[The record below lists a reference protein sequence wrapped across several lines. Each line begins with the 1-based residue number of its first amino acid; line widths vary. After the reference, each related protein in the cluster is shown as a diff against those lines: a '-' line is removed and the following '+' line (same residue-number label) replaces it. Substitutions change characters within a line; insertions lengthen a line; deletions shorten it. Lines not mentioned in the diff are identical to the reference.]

1 MAARI
6 EHSNSSPE
14 ILGILPLQD
23 AVLFPNTVI
32 PLAVVKKPGIALVE
46 EALRE
51 GKQIGL
57 VALKDK
63 DTEDPGPE
71 DVRRVGTVG
80 TIQKMLKVPDGTL
93 RCIVAGSTV
102 FRVDEFTQAQPYLAG
117 TISELPDITVES
129 EELVAMHRNLA
140 SLFQKL
146 LGYLPQAP
154 REMEMEVNNITD
166 SNLLTYFIASTMRLE
181 TADRQAILEERNTVK
196 RMRKLTMLLTKE
208 LEVVELGHKI
218 QSDIQREM
226 EKNQREFY
234 LRQQLRAI
242 QEELGDTDPQQAEA
256 NELRKKIDEA
266 QMPEEVQK
274 AADRELD
281 RLSKVPQASPEYSVI
296 RTYLDWLVQ
305 LPWGKETS
313 DAIDIAQARTV
324 LDADHY
330 DLEKVKD
337 RIIEYLAVGK
347 LKKRLAGPIL
357 CFVGPPG
364 VGKTSLGQSIA
375 RAMGRKFVRLSVGG
389 VRDEAE
395 IRGHR
400 RTYIGAMPGTIVRA
414 LRDAG
419 TRNPVMMI
427 DEIDKVGSDFRGDP
441 QSALLEVLDPEQ
453 NNSFRDHYLDLPFD
467 LSHVLFICT
476 ANQLE
481 TISPPLRDAGTRN
494 PVMMI
499 DEIDKVGSDYR
510 GDPQSALL
518 EVLDPAQNNTFRDH
532 YLDLPFDLSSVLFIC
547 TANNLDTISPPLRD
561 RMEIITLS
569 GYTEFEKLQIAKRYL
584 LKKQRE
590 ANGLRDSQAQINDAA
605 IRTVINDY
613 TREAGVRNLE
623 REIGTIFRKIARRI
637 AEEARFKARVKP
649 ESVQEYLSK
658 PRFFNEVKKRT
669 ATVGV
674 ATGLAWTPVGGDIMF
689 IEVTVMPGTGKLGLT
704 GQLGD
709 VMKESAQAAIS
720 FLRSRSSELGLPDE
734 YFNKHDVHVHVPAGA
749 VPKDGPSAG
758 IALATA
764 LASFLTNTKVDSNLA
779 MTGEITLTGQVLPI
793 GGLKEKV
800 LGAKRAGISKIVIP
814 KRNEVDLDDVPKEV
828 RDTMS
833 FVPVEEISE
842 VFEQAFGKRIVTP
855 VTLGYEDSRAGV
867 VVPMRRAIKRGPSG
881 ERKRPNGRQR
891 TAVSTRKR

>member
-1 MAARI
+1 MARTLPAERKKI
-6 EHSNSSPE
+6 DV
-14 ILGILPLQD
+14 IGILPLQD
-23 AVLFPNTVI
+23 SVLFPNTVI
-32 PLAVVKKPGIALVE
+32 PLAVVKKPGIVLVE
-46 EALRE
+46 EALRD

-63 DTEDPGPE
+63 DVEDPDP
-71 DVRRVGTVG
+71 DDLRRIGTIG
-80 TIQKMLKVPDGTL
+80 TIQRMIKVPDGTI
-93 RCIVAGSTV
+93 RCIVGGNSV
-102 FRVDEFTQAQPYLAG
+102 FRVENFTQTEPYIAAE
-117 TISELPDITVES
+117 IVELPDITIQS
-129 EELVAMHRNLA
+129 DDLLAMHRNLA
-140 SLFQKL
+140 GLFSKL
-146 LGYLPQAP
+146 IGYLPQAP
-154 REMEMEVNNITD
+154 REMEMEVNNISD
-166 SNLLTYFIASTMRLE
+166 PNLLTYFIASSMRLD
-181 TADRQAILEERNTVK
+181 TSDRQALLEERNTEK

-242 QEELGDTDPQQAEA
+242 QEELGETDPQQAET

-266 QMPEEVQK
+266 SMPEDVKK

-281 RLSKVPQASPEYSVI
+281 RLSKVPTASPEYSVI

-305 LPWGKETS
+305 LPWKNATS
-313 DAIDIAQARTV
+313 DAIEIAKARQI

-330 DLEKVKD
+330 DLDKVKD
-337 RIIEYLAVGK
+337 RIVEYLAVGK
-347 LKKRLAGPIL
+347 LKKKMTGPIL

-400 RTYIGAMPGTIVRA
+400 RTYIGAMPGTIIRA

-419 TRNPVMMI
+419 TKNPVMMI
-427 DEIDKVGSDFRGDP
+427 DEIDKVGADFRGDP

-467 LSHVLFICT
+467 LSQVLFICT
-476 ANQLE
+476 ANQLD
-481 TISPPLRDAGTRN
+481 TVSPA
-494 PVMMI
+494 
-499 DEIDKVGSDYR
+499 
-510 GDPQSALL
+510 
-518 EVLDPAQNNTFRDH
+518 
-532 YLDLPFDLSSVLFIC
+532 
-547 TANNLDTISPPLRD
+547 LRD
-561 RMEIITLS
+561 RMEVIQLA

-584 LKKQRE
+584 VKKQRE
-590 ANGLRDSQAQINDAA
+590 ANGLRDSQVQVNDAA
-605 IRTVINDY
+605 IRAIIIDY

-623 REIGTIFRKIARRI
+623 REIGTIFRKIARKI
-637 AEEARFKARVKP
+637 AEAPRFKARIKP
-649 ESVQEYLSK
+649 AGLVEYLSK

-669 ATVGV
+669 ASIGV

-689 IEVTVMPGTGKLGLT
+689 IEATVMPGTGKLQLT

-709 VMKESAQAAIS
+709 VMKESAAAAVS
-720 FLRSRSSELGLPDE
+720 FLRAHTDEIGLPEE
-734 YFNKHDVHVHVPAGA
+734 YFSKHDLHVHVPAGA

-764 LASFLTNTKVDSNLA
+764 IASRLTGRKVDPNLA

-793 GGLKEKV
+793 GGVKEKV
-800 LGAKRAGISKIVIP
+800 LGAKRAGIAKIVLP
-814 KRNEVDLDDVPKEV
+814 KRNELDLDDVPKEV

-833 FVPVEEISE
+833 FTGVEDISE
-842 VFEQAFGKRIVTP
+842 VFLQAFGNRMVAPTAMADSEKRN
-855 VTLGYEDSRAGV
+855 GV
-867 VVPMRRAIKRGPSG
+867 VVPMRRSSKPTGRVANEG
-881 ERKRPNGRQR
+881 ERKRARLTG
-891 TAVSTRKR
+891 KRNRS

>member
-1 MAARI
+1 MAASLVKKSGATNAGEKKI
-6 EHSNSSPE
+6 D

-46 EALRE
+46 EALRD
-51 GKQIGL
+51 GRQIGL
-57 VALKDK
+57 VALKEK
-63 DTEDPGPE
+63 DTEDPGPD
-71 DVRRVGTVG
+71 DVRRIGTIG
-80 TIQKMLKVPDGTL
+80 TIQRMIKVPDGTI
-93 RCIVAGSTV
+93 RCIVGGNSV
-102 FRVDEFTQAQPYLAG
+102 FRIDEFTQSAPYLAG
-117 TISELPDITVES
+117 TFTELPDITRDS

-140 SLFQKL
+140 SLFSKL
-146 LGYLPQAP
+146 IGYLPQAP

-166 SNLLTYFIASTMRLE
+166 SNLLTYFVASSMRLE
-181 TADRQAILEERNTVK
+181 TADRQGLLEERNTEK
-196 RMRKLTMLLTKE
+196 RLRKLTMLLTKE

-242 QEELGDTDPQQAEA
+242 QEELGETDPQQAET
-256 NELRKKIDEA
+256 NDLRKKIDEA
-266 QMPEEVQK
+266 NLPEDTKK

-296 RTYLDWLVQ
+296 RTYLDWIVQ
-305 LPWGKETS
+305 LPWSKETA
-313 DAIDIAQARTV
+313 DAIDIAKARTI
-324 LDADHY
+324 LDEDHY

-337 RIIEYLAVGK
+337 RIVEYLAVGK
-347 LKKRLAGPIL
+347 LKKKLTGPIL

-375 RAMGRKFVRLSVGG
+375 RSMGRKFVRLSVGG

-400 RTYIGAMPGTIVRA
+400 RTYIGAMPGTIIRA

-441 QSALLEVLDPEQ
+441 QSALLEVLDPSQ

-467 LSHVLFICT
+467 LSQVLFVCT
-476 ANQLE
+476 ANDLS
-481 TISPPLRDAGTRN
+481 TISG
-494 PVMMI
+494 
-499 DEIDKVGSDYR
+499 
-510 GDPQSALL
+510 
-518 EVLDPAQNNTFRDH
+518 
-532 YLDLPFDLSSVLFIC
+532 
-547 TANNLDTISPPLRD
+547 PLRD
-561 RMEIITLS
+561 RMEIIQLA

-584 LKKQRE
+584 IKKQRE
-590 ANGLRDSQAQINDAA
+590 ANGLKDSQVQINDAA
-605 IRTVINDY
+605 VRAVINDY

-623 REIGTIFRKIARRI
+623 REIGTVFRKVARKIA
-637 AEEARFKARVKP
+637 EDPRFKARVKP
-649 ESVQEYLSK
+649 ENLVEYLSRA
-658 PRFFNEVKKRT
+658 RFYNEVKKRT
-669 ATVGV
+669 ASVGV
-674 ATGLAWTPVGGDIMF
+674 TTGLAWTPVGGDIMF
-689 IEVTVMPGTGKLGLT
+689 IETTVMPGSGKLVLT

-709 VMKESAQAAIS
+709 VMKESAQAAVS
-720 FLRSRSSELGLPDE
+720 FLRSRSGELGLQDD
-734 YFNKHDVHVHVPAGA
+734 YFSKHDLHIHVPAGA

-758 IALATA
+758 VSLATSI
-764 LASFLTNTKVDSNLA
+764 ASLLTNTKVDSNLA

-800 LGAKRAGISKIVIP
+800 LGAKRAGINKIVMP
-814 KRNEVDLDDVPKEV
+814 KRNEMDLDDVPKEV
-828 RDTMS
+828 RDTMT

-842 VFEQAFGKRIVTP
+842 VFEQAFGKRMITP
-855 VTLGYEDSRAGV
+855 VMLGGENDRRSDGN
-867 VVPMRRAIKRGPSG
+867 VVPMRPSMKRPASQQ
-881 ERKRPNGRQR
+881 ERKRASVRR
-891 TAVSTRKR
+891 AIATRKR

>member
-1 MAARI
+1 MAPRTAPSERKI
-6 EHSNSSPE
+6 DV
-14 ILGILPLQD
+14 IGILPLQD
-23 AVLFPNTVI
+23 SVLFPNTVI
-32 PLAVVKKPGIALVE
+32 PLAVVKKPGIILVE
-46 EALRE
+46 EALRD

-63 DTEDPGPE
+63 EVEDPDP
-71 DVRRVGTVG
+71 DDLRRVGTIG
-80 TIQKMLKVPDGTL
+80 TIQRMIKVPDGTI
-93 RCIVAGSTV
+93 RCIVGGNSV
-102 FRVDEFTQAQPYLAG
+102 FRIDAFTQTEPYIAAEI
-117 TISELPDITVES
+117 TELPDITIQS
-129 EELVAMHRNLA
+129 DDLLAMHRNLA
-140 SLFQKL
+140 GLFSKL
-146 LGYLPQAP
+146 IGYLPQAP

-166 SNLLTYFIASTMRLE
+166 SNLLTYFIASSMRLE
-181 TADRQAILEERNTVK
+181 TSDRQAVLEERNTEK

-242 QEELGDTDPQQAEA
+242 QEELGETDPQVAES

-266 QMPEEVQK
+266 QMPEEVKK

-281 RLSKVPQASPEYSVI
+281 RLTKVPTASPEYSVI

-305 LPWGKETS
+305 LPWKNATT
-313 DAIDIAQARTV
+313 DAIEIASARQI

-330 DLEKVKD
+330 DLDKVKD

-347 LKKRLAGPIL
+347 LKKKMTGPIL

-375 RAMGRKFVRLSVGG
+375 RSMGRKFVRLSVGG

-400 RTYIGAMPGTIVRA
+400 RTYIGAMPGTIIRA

-419 TRNPVMMI
+419 TKNPVMMI
-427 DEIDKVGSDFRGDP
+427 DEIDKVGADFRGDP

-467 LSHVLFICT
+467 LSQVLFICT
-476 ANQLE
+476 ANQLD
-481 TISPPLRDAGTRN
+481 TVSPA
-494 PVMMI
+494 
-499 DEIDKVGSDYR
+499 
-510 GDPQSALL
+510 
-518 EVLDPAQNNTFRDH
+518 
-532 YLDLPFDLSSVLFIC
+532 
-547 TANNLDTISPPLRD
+547 LRD
-561 RMEIITLS
+561 RMEVIMLA

-584 LKKQRE
+584 VKKQRE
-590 ANGLRDSQAQINDAA
+590 ANGLRDSQVQINDAA
-605 IRTVINDY
+605 IRGIIIDY

-623 REIGTIFRKIARRI
+623 REIGTIFRKVARKI
-637 AEEARFKARVKP
+637 AEEPRFKARIKP
-649 ESVQEYLSK
+649 ATLVEYLSK

-669 ATVGV
+669 ASIGV

-689 IEVTVMPGTGKLGLT
+689 IETTVMPGSGKLVLT

-709 VMKESAQAAIS
+709 VMKESATAAVS
-720 FLRSRSSELGLPDE
+720 FLRAHSNELGLPDD
-734 YFNKHDVHVHVPAGA
+734 YFSKHDLHIHVPAGA

-758 IALATA
+758 IALATSI
-764 LASFLTNTKVDSNLA
+764 ASLLTGQKVDPNIA

-793 GGLKEKV
+793 GGVKEKV
-800 LGAKRAGISKIVIP
+800 LGAKRAGIAKIVLP
-814 KRNEVDLDDVPKEV
+814 KRNELDLDDVPKEV

-833 FVPVEEISE
+833 FTGVEDISE
-842 VFEQAFGKRIVTP
+842 VFAQAFGKRIVTP
-855 VTLGYEDSRAGV
+855 TGLVDSDKRVGV
-867 VVPMRRAIKRGPSG
+867 VVPMRRSIKRVARVNGER
-881 ERKRPNGRQR
+881 ERKRARLNAKRGR
-891 TAVSTRKR
+891 S

>member
-1 MAARI
+1 MPARLQ
-6 EHSNSSPE
+6 SASSLE

-32 PLAVVKKPGIALVE
+32 PLAVVKKPGIVLVE

-63 DTEDPGPE
+63 DTEDPGP
-71 DVRRVGTVG
+71 DDLRGIGTVG

-102 FRVDEFTQAQPYLAG
+102 FRIDDFTQTQPYLAAAV
-117 TISELPDITVES
+117 TELPDITVDS

-140 SLFQKL
+140 SLFQRL
-146 LGYLPQAP
+146 LGYPPQAP
-154 REMEMEVNNITD
+154 REMEMEVTTITD
-166 SNLLTYFIASTMRLE
+166 SNLLTYVIASTMRLE
-181 TADRQAILEERNTVK
+181 TADRQAILDERNTVA

-208 LEVVELGHKI
+208 LEVLELGHKI

-242 QEELGDTDPQQAEA
+242 QEELGETDPQQAET

-266 QMPEEVQK
+266 QMPEDVRV

-313 DAIDIAQARTV
+313 DAIDIAKAREV
-324 LDADHY
+324 LDTDHY

-347 LKKRLAGPIL
+347 LKKKLSGPIL

-453 NNSFRDHYLDLPFD
+453 NNTFRDHYLDLPFD
-467 LSHVLFICT
+467 LSHVLFVCT

-481 TISPPLRDAGTRN
+481 TISPPLRD
-494 PVMMI
+494 
-499 DEIDKVGSDYR
+499 
-510 GDPQSALL
+510 
-518 EVLDPAQNNTFRDH
+518 
-532 YLDLPFDLSSVLFIC
+532 
-547 TANNLDTISPPLRD
+547 
-561 RMEIITLS
+561 RMEIIPLA
-569 GYTEFEKLQIAKRYL
+569 GYTEFEKMQIAKRYL
-584 LKKQRE
+584 VKKQRE
-590 ANGLRDSQAQINDAA
+590 ANGLRDSQVQINDQA
-605 IRTVINDY
+605 IRAIINDY

-623 REIGTIFRKIARRI
+623 REIGTIFRKVARKI
-637 AEEARFKARVKP
+637 AEEPRYKARIKP
-649 ESVQEYLSK
+649 ESIVEYLSK
-658 PRFFNEVKKRT
+658 PRFYNEVKKRM
-669 ATVGV
+669 ASVGV

-689 IEVTVMPGTGKLGLT
+689 IETTAMPGTGKLSLT

-709 VMKESAQAAIS
+709 VMKESAQAAVS
-720 FLRSRSSELGLPDE
+720 FLRSRSSELGLPED
-734 YFNKHDVHVHVPAGA
+734 YFAKHDLHIHVPAGA

-758 IALATA
+758 VSLATSI
-764 LASFLTNTKVDSNLA
+764 ASLLTNHKVDSNLA

-793 GGLKEKV
+793 GGVKEKV
-800 LGAKRAGISKIVIP
+800 LGAKRAGISKIVLP
-814 KRNEVDLDDVPKEV
+814 RRNEIDLDDVPKEV
-828 RDTMS
+828 RETMT
-833 FVPVEEISE
+833 FVPVDEISE
-842 VFEQAFGKRIVTP
+842 VFEQAFGKRMITP
-855 VTLGYEDSRAGV
+855 ALLGDDSAKSTDK
-867 VVPMRRAIKRGPSG
+867 VVPMRRSA
-881 ERKRPNGRQR
+881 KRPEPKRPPTR
-891 TAVSTRKR
+891 RRSAVGHRKA